1 MDPFSGSSE
10 KPSETGK
17 LKFCHIPIDVVT
29 EVSKLPIPQLDG
41 GSPAIDYQ
49 TIEDDGVP
57 LLDQPDQFDFRQPE
71 AEAAVTI
78 EECRDVTMMI
88 VNIPGMFG
96 MSHLA
101 RDEQQCAPF
110 AKELHKYCERKGLDP
125 RDWFFD
131 EFGMCLTGF
140 GLIGGMWKDHKEYKA
155 EHKNDK
161 KKKVNVGSGVE
172 DSYSRAIPEP
182 AEIPAARPDD
192 AVETEGIGFGGRL

>member
-1 MDPFSGSSE
+1 LVFQ
-10 KPSETGK
+10 
-17 LKFCHIPIDVVT
+17 HVPISVVS
-29 EVSKLPIPQLDG
+29 EVSKLPIPQLEA
-41 GSPAIDYQ
+41 GSTPIDYQ

-57 LLDQPDQFDFRQPE
+57 LLDQPDPFDFRQPE
-71 AEAAVTI
+71 AEAAVTF

-101 RDEQQCAPF
+101 RDERQCAPF

-140 GLIGGMWKDHKEYKA
+140 GLVGGMWRDHKEYKA
-155 EHKNDK
+155 DHPKDGK
-161 KKKVNVGSGVE
+161 KKKIDPGSGID
-172 DSYSRAIPEP
+172 DSYNLAVPEEPEIPE
-182 AEIPAARPDD
+182 ARPEE
-192 AVETEGIGFGGRL
+192 AVETEGVGFGGRR

>member
-1 MDPFSGSSE
+1 MGASE

-17 LKFCHIPIDVVT
+17 LTFQHVPISVVT
-29 EVSKLPIPQLDG
+29 EVSKLPIPQLDS
-41 GSPAIDYQ
+41 GSPVIDYQ
-49 TIEDDGVP
+49 TIEDDGAP
-57 LLDQPDQFDFRQPE
+57 FPDQPEAFDFRQPE

-101 RDEQQCAPF
+101 RDEQQCTPF

-155 EHKNDK
+155 EHPKGGK
-161 KKKVNVGSGVE
+161 KRVDVGSGVE
-172 DSYSRAIPEP
+172 DSYSRAVPDEK
-182 AEIPAARPDD
+182 EIPKARPEE
-192 AVETEGIGFGGRL
+192 ANETEGVGFGGRR